1 MSDKNHPKKGNYP
14 MPDQKL
20 NIVGHSVKKVDAY
33 GLAAGAP
40 VFAADILPAD
50 CLYMAMVFSPHAHAR
65 ILNIDASGAMAMDG
79 VVAVYTHKDVPRVVH
94 TTAGQGYPE
103 PSPYDTCMLDN
114 KVRFVGDRVAAIVA
128 TDRQVAREA
137 VKRVKV
143 EYEVLPAVFDPREAL
158 KPGAP
163 VIHDEPEARMPIPV
177 TYDPKRNLA
186 AEIEANVGDV
196 EQANA
201 DVVVDGYFYHHQYQ
215 HCPIEPHV
223 CLAWPDPNGRLFIKT
238 STQVPFHVR
247 RIVAARLRIPIH
259 RIRVIKPRIGGGFG
273 VKQEILL
280 EDIAGFA
287 ALDMKRPVLF
297 EYNRTEELRSS
308 RTRHAMYIRLR
319 AGAKKNGDLSFID
332 MDAVMNTGAY
342 GSHGLTVLSNTGSK
356 TLPLYRWPNIRFHGR
371 TAYTNLPVAGA
382 YRGYGGTQGDFAMEV
397 GMDELA
403 GKLGMD
409 PVEFRRRNHI
419 RVGETSPIFE
429 ALGEGKAGVP
439 QVVNSCGLDACLKQ
453 GAAAFGWDKPIE
465 NRVDG
470 AIRRGRGMVTLMQG
484 SAIPDIDMGSASIK
498 MNDDGSFNLL
508 VGATDIGTGSDTVMA
523 QIAAEVL
530 HVPVNKIIV
539 YSSDTDLTPFD
550 VGAYASSTTY
560 LSGMAVKK
568 TAQKMRDQI
577 LDVAAGLLNTP
588 CKDLRLSES
597 SVNAPNGKSVSL
609 ERIGLYTLYEKD
621 QRQLI
626 ATASHIVHQSP
637 PPFAAHFAQVAVDTE
652 TGNIKVER
660 YVAAVDCGQAINP
673 ALAEGQIEGALVNGL
688 SAALYEEL
696 LYNANGALKN
706 KDFDTYK
713 IMGTMDLPEIKTILV
728 TTHEPTGPFGAKS
741 VSEICIN
748 GPMPIISNAVYDAVG
763 IRLREA
769 PFTPQ
774 KVLALLRDK
783 GI

>member
-1 MSDKNHPKKGNYP
+1 
-14 MPDQKL
+14 MPEKDL

-40 VFAADILPAD
+40 VFAADELPGG

-65 ILNIDASGAMAMDG
+65 ILDIDASEALDMDG
-79 VVAVYTHKDVPRVVH
+79 VVAVYTYKDVPRVMH

-114 KVRFVGDRVAAIVA
+114 KVRFVGDRVAAVVA
-128 TDRQVAREA
+128 TDRHLAREA
-137 VKRVKV
+137 VKLVKV
-143 EYEVLPAVFDPREAL
+143 DYEVLPAVFDPREAL

-163 VIHDEPEARMPIPV
+163 VIHDEPDASIPIPV
-177 TYDPKRNLA
+177 EYDPKRNLA
-186 AEIEANVGDV
+186 AHVEAVVNDV
-196 EQANA
+196 DAAKKDA

-215 HCPIEPHV
+215 HSPIEPHV

-247 RIVAARLRIPIH
+247 RIVAARLEMPI
-259 RIRVIKPRIGGGFG
+259 RKIRVIKPRIGGGFG
-273 VKQEILL
+273 TKQEVLL

-287 ALDMKRPVLF
+287 AMSLRKPVLF

-332 MDAVMNTGAY
+332 MRAVMNTGAY
-342 GSHGLTVLSNTGSK
+342 GSHGLTVLTNTGSK
-356 TLPLYRWPNIRFHGR
+356 TLPLYHWPNIRFDGT

-382 YRGYGGTQGDFAMEV
+382 YRGYGGTQGGFALEV
-397 GMDELA
+397 SMDELA
-403 GKLGMD
+403 EKLGID
-409 PVEFRRRNHI
+409 PVEFRRQNHI
-419 RVGETSPIFE
+419 QVGETSPIFE

-439 QVVNSCGLDACLKQ
+439 QTINSCGLDECLDR
-453 GAAAFGWDKPIE
+453 GARAFGWKKPLE
-465 NRVDG
+465 NRVEG
-470 AIRRGRGMVTLMQG
+470 PIRRGRGMVTLMQG
-484 SAIPDIDMGSASIK
+484 SAIPDIDMGAASIK

-523 QIAAEVL
+523 QVAAEVL
-530 HVPVNKIIV
+530 RIPVEHVIV

-568 TAQKMRDQI
+568 TAEKMRDQI
-577 LDVAAGLLNTP
+577 LDVAAILLDTP
-588 CKDLRLSES
+588 KTDLSLN
-597 SVNAPNGKSVSL
+597 NAAVRTPDGKSVSF

-621 QRQLI
+621 QKQLI

-637 PPFAAHFAQVAVDTE
+637 PPFAANFAQVAVDIE

-696 LYNANGALKN
+696 RYNDKGALKN
-706 KDFDTYK
+706 RDFDTYK
-713 IMGTMDLPEIKTILV
+713 IMSTMDLPEIQTILV
-728 TTHEPTGPFGAKS
+728 PTNEPTGPFGAKS

-748 GPMPIISNAVYDAVG
+748 GPMPVISNAVYDAVG

-769 PFTPQ
+769 PFTPE
-774 KVLALLRDK
+774 KVLALLKDK
-783 GI
+783 GY